1 MRHREGVF
9 FDGNGFPVCL
19 TAMPSCR
26 CGCFSGIGRG
36 AGRWGAEL
44 VVEVGLPGKAAF
56 PCDGGDT
63 PVCGVEL

>member
-1 MRHREGVF
+1 MGTVF
-9 FDGNGFPVCL
+9 RYALRRCRRVAAAVFPVL
-19 TAMPSCR
+19 D
-26 CGCFSGIGRG
+26 GVL
-36 AGRWGAEL
+36 AGRGAEL